1 MSPSTTRDTAVKWT
15 AYALACLLLLF
26 GHELTLAHLRV
37 WGIAPFLPP
46 LLPAVLAS
54 MEDRLEGFVFA
65 LAFGV
70 LCDLALTAPLP
81 CLYTIAFPLTALLAA
96 LIARSVLQPGILCS
110 LAVSAILLYPAPA
123 MVVLMSAAVFR
134 ERITRKKLLAL
145 ALALLGC
152 SFVTGVWSGDASVTA
167 AGVLFGLGAGFLYA
181 LYSIFAPFGL
191 RHYTPFTV
199 VYWTFVFGGLG
210 SLFLLDAGEVR
221 TVFADGRMVLVAL
234 GLIVISTVLPYLLY
248 TNGLAR
254 VESGKASILAS
265 LEPVVASFV
274 GILAF
279 GEPMSLT
286 VFLGLGCILAC
297 VYVLR

>member
-81 CLYTIAFPLTALLAA
+81 CLYTIAFPLAA

-110 LAVSAILLYPAPA
+110 LAVSTAAF
-123 MVVLMSAAVFR
+123 VLVDLITAV
-134 ERITRKKLLAL
+134 TLLAGGRSELSAIALRAVQEL
-145 ALALLGC
+145 AL
-152 SFVTGVWSGDASVTA
+152 
-167 AGVLFGLGAGFLYA
+167 
-181 LYSIFAPFGL
+181 
-191 RHYTPFTV
+191 
-199 VYWTFVFGGLG
+199 
-210 SLFLLDAGEVR
+210 SLPL
-221 TVFADGRMVLVAL
+221 
-234 GLIVISTVLPYLLY
+234 LIVCH
-248 TNGLAR
+248 
-254 VESGKASILAS
+254 
-265 LEPVVASFV
+265 PV
-274 GILAF
+274 LAF
-279 GEPMSLT
+279 LHRKFT
-286 VFLGLGCILAC
+286 L
-297 VYVLR
+297 

>member
-110 LAVSAILLYPAPA
+110 LAVSTTSSRRSRCSPA
-123 MVVLMSAAVFR
+123 
-134 ERITRKKLLAL
+134 
-145 ALALLGC
+145 
-152 SFVTGVWSGDASVTA
+152 DARSCPPSRCA
-167 AGVLFGLGAGFLYA
+167 
-181 LYSIFAPFGL
+181 
-191 RHYTPFTV
+191 RC
-199 VYWTFVFGGLG
+199 G
-210 SLFLLDAGEVR
+210 SWR
-221 TVFADGRMVLVAL
+221 SRC
-234 GLIVISTVLPYLLY
+234 
-248 TNGLAR
+248 R
-254 VESGKASILAS
+254 
-265 LEPVVASFV
+265 
-274 GILAF
+274 
-279 GEPMSLT
+279 
-286 VFLGLGCILAC
+286 C
-297 VYVLR
+297 

>member
-96 LIARSVLQPGILCS
+96 LLCS
-110 LAVSAILLYPAPA
+110 LAVSTAAF
-123 MVVLMSAAVFR
+123 VLVDLITAV
-134 ERITRKKLLAL
+134 TLLAGGRSELSAIALRAVQEL
-145 ALALLGC
+145 AL
-152 SFVTGVWSGDASVTA
+152 
-167 AGVLFGLGAGFLYA
+167 
-181 LYSIFAPFGL
+181 
-191 RHYTPFTV
+191 
-199 VYWTFVFGGLG
+199 
-210 SLFLLDAGEVR
+210 SLPL
-221 TVFADGRMVLVAL
+221 
-234 GLIVISTVLPYLLY
+234 LIVCH
-248 TNGLAR
+248 
-254 VESGKASILAS
+254 
-265 LEPVVASFV
+265 PV
-274 GILAF
+274 LAF
-279 GEPMSLT
+279 LHRKFT
-286 VFLGLGCILAC
+286 L
-297 VYVLR
+297 

>member
-37 WGIAPFLPP
+37 WGIVPFLPP

-110 LAVSAILLYPAPA
+110 LAVSAILLYTAPA
-123 MVVLMSAAVFR
+123 MVITAV
-134 ERITRKKLLAL
+134 TLLAGGRSELSAIALRAVQEL
-145 ALALLGC
+145 AL
-152 SFVTGVWSGDASVTA
+152 
-167 AGVLFGLGAGFLYA
+167 
-181 LYSIFAPFGL
+181 
-191 RHYTPFTV
+191 
-199 VYWTFVFGGLG
+199 
-210 SLFLLDAGEVR
+210 SLPL
-221 TVFADGRMVLVAL
+221 
-234 GLIVISTVLPYLLY
+234 LIVCH
-248 TNGLAR
+248 
-254 VESGKASILAS
+254 
-265 LEPVVASFV
+265 PV
-274 GILAF
+274 LAF
-279 GEPMSLT
+279 LHRKFT
-286 VFLGLGCILAC
+286 L
-297 VYVLR
+297 

>member
-110 LAVSAILLYPAPA
+110 LAVSTAAF
-123 MVVLMSAAVFR
+123 VLVDLITAV
-134 ERITRKKLLAL
+134 TLLAGGRSEL
-145 ALALLGC
+145 SAIALRAVETQD
-152 SFVTGVWSGDASVTA
+152 FMTA
-167 AGVLFGLGAGFLYA
+167 DFSRL
-181 LYSIFAPFGL
+181 P
-191 RHYTPFTV
+191 
-199 VYWTFVFGGLG
+199 WE
-210 SLFLLDAGEVR
+210 LLDTVSRRIVNEVKGVNR
-221 TVFADGRMVLVAL
+221 ILYDVTSKPPATV
-234 GLIVISTVLPYLLY
+234 
-248 TNGLAR
+248 
-254 VESGKASILAS
+254 E
-265 LEPVVASFV
+265 LE
-274 GILAF
+274 
-279 GEPMSLT
+279 
-286 VFLGLGCILAC
+286 
-297 VYVLR
+297 

>member
-110 LAVSAILLYPAPA
+110 LAVSTAAF
-123 MVVLMSAAVFR
+123 VLVDLITAV
-134 ERITRKKLLAL
+134 TLLAGGRSEL
-145 ALALLGC
+145 SAIALRAVETQD
-152 SFVTGVWSGDASVTA
+152 FMTA
-167 AGVLFGLGAGFLYA
+167 DFSRL
-181 LYSIFAPFGL
+181 P
-191 RHYTPFTV
+191 
-199 VYWTFVFGGLG
+199 WE
-210 SLFLLDAGEVR
+210 LLDTVSRRIVNEVKGVNR
-221 TVFADGRMVLVAL
+221 
-234 GLIVISTVLPYLLY
+234 ILY
-248 TNGLAR
+248 DVTSKPPATI
-254 VESGKASILAS
+254 EF
-265 LEPVVASFV
+265 E
-274 GILAF
+274 
-279 GEPMSLT
+279 
-286 VFLGLGCILAC
+286 
-297 VYVLR
+297 